1 MAADQGGNNGQPVAQ
16 PVSREKILHA
26 LASLM
31 ANKDAA
37 YVAGVRSRAAKGNL
51 QIKGESIT
59 AEIVDEALTRLPK
72 TEEKAKVAE
81 AAPAAGARWTPSSA
95 SIASIV
101 SKALMECE
109 DAEQYM
115 ERVRV
120 VGDAKVAVLPKPD
133 VNTTP
138 TGEFLCSEEWADTV
152 ARMVNRKDGRVYVRL
167 RNFSGWVSS
176 RSRNDYNKV
185 VLDVEEGKAP
195 LEPGTAQV
203 IATSRA
209 MRLLPH
215 MTQEGYQVSNASGTK
230 VRRFRT
236 TVITPILQ
244 TADCSAANVA
254 KLQPKEEFLSDG
266 AFLRAADGRAYLHLK
281 DGKGWICERTKSD
294 FSKLAIEPCGSAE
307 DLVEEIEEPGVPQPA
322 RARAG
327 GKKKVFLLE
336 HAEVTEVE
344 TVAHDAAQPG
354 ADAEAAPP
362 EVVFRSDAEIWPEE
376 YHPPKPIGRTTR
388 LALRRLFVC
397 HGKKVKECEEDLKEV
412 TAKAATFG
420 RACPAQKEL
429 LQYAEDLKKEMQKAK
444 KEWSAAVKKELSG
457 SAALSP
463 GGHSPA
469 KSDASKS
476 AGARQGSVMPVQV
489 RGGRWFCAMLGSLG
503 GGDEGGNRQCG
514 PLRPTEQEASEDL
527 QQMLQ
532 AKVTKRKASDSAE
545 APAPKKGRAKA
556 KAEAKEK
563 AEA

>member
-1 MAADQGGNNGQPVAQ
+1 
-16 PVSREKILHA
+16 
-26 LASLM
+26 
-31 ANKDAA
+31 
-37 YVAGVRSRAAKGNL
+37 
-51 QIKGESIT
+51 
-59 AEIVDEALTRLPK
+59 
-72 TEEKAKVAE
+72 
-81 AAPAAGARWTPSSA
+81 
-95 SIASIV
+95 
-101 SKALMECE
+101 
-109 DAEQYM
+109 
-115 ERVRV
+115 
-120 VGDAKVAVLPKPD
+120 
-133 VNTTP
+133 
-138 TGEFLCSEEWADTV
+138 
-152 ARMVNRKDGRVYVRL
+152 VRL

-185 VLDVEEGKAP
+185 VLDVEDGKDP

-215 MTQEGYQVSNASGTK
+215 MTQEGYQISNASGTK
-230 VRRFRT
+230 IRRFRT

-244 TADCSAANVA
+244 AADCSAANVA

-336 HAEVTEVE
+336 HAEVTEVPE

-354 ADAEAAPP
+354 ADAEAAPS

-388 LALRRLFVC
+388 LALRRLYVC

-503 GGDEGGNRQCG
+503 GGDEGNRQCG
-514 PLRPTEQEASEDL
+514 PLRPTEQEASADL

-532 AKVTKRKASDSAE
+532 AKVTKRKASDSTE